1 MHLISLTEVIEP
13 AESNSRQNTLMIYI
27 NSKTNKF
34 NRTDASQT
42 HMVWKNPKI

>member
-1 MHLISLTEVIEP
+1 MHLISLTVVIEP
-13 AESNSRQNTLMIYI
+13 AGSNSRNNTLMIYI

-34 NRTDASQT
+34 HKADASQT